1 MKITHESMAAGQGM
15 VVVLEGRLDGVG
27 APEVEAFCLEH
38 IQAGVVRLLLD
49 LEGVDY
55 ISSAG
60 LRSLLVVVKRLQ
72 AASGTLRL
80 CCLAPMVREVLAISG
95 LSNLLPSVDSRQE
108 GISALG
114 G

>member
-1 MKITHESMAAGQGM
+1 MRISQETM
-15 VVVLEGRLDGVG
+15 VGDKGLVVALQGRLDGVG
-27 APEVEAFCLEH
+27 APEVETFCLEQ

-72 AASGTLRL
+72 AVSGTLRL
-80 CCLAPMVREVLAISG
+80 CCLVPMVREVLDISG
-95 LSNLLPSVDSRQE
+95 LANLLPSVETREE